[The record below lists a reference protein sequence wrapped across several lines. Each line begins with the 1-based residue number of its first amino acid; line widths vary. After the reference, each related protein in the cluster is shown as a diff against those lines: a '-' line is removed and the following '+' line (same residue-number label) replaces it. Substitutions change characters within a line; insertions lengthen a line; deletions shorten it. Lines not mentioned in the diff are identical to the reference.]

1 MYSGVLLPVLAEHLD
16 LVAVSPEPIEWGGR
30 TLSPDE
36 VNPADHDV
44 LLHFLAD
51 SLDHLFAYR
60 SALRL
65 GGVVVCHDLM
75 IPHLLGTFAPEEEAA
90 DLAEHLGADRA
101 THLLGRR
108 ARGVA
113 SHKEVY
119 LLQVVNRAVRRADAA
134 IVHSRFAKFT
144 LESEV
149 PGLAVHHVPSHTGAV
164 PRDLGDPAELRD
176 RLGLPAHTFL
186 VGLFGNLGG
195 HKRVTEA
202 LSGFAAAVPAARRNG
217 VQLGLLLVGAEVGM
231 DLNAAVASHGLA
243 GVATVRGAVD
253 DRSFFEHMAAIDAF
267 VGLRY
272 PTLGE
277 SSATMLQAMRLGKPV
292 ITTDH
297 AQFGEE
303 QAAIRIAPDANEVD
317 HIARAIVSLAT
328 CARCRSV
335 ATQGSLTRAAE
346 SSLDRAVEG
355 YMSVIESAARSGY
368 PVGPKRGATSY
379 G

>member
-1 MYSGVLLPVLAEHLD
+1 MYSGVLLPALAEHVD
-16 LVAVSPEPIEWGGR
+16 LVAVSPEAIEWGGR
-30 TLSPDE
+30 TLPPDD
-36 VNPADHDV
+36 VNPADYDV

-90 DLAEHLGADRA
+90 DLAEHLGAERA
-101 THLLGRR
+101 RELLGRR
-108 ARGVA
+108 ARGLA
-113 SHKEVY
+113 SHQEVY

-134 IVHSRFAKFT
+134 IVHSRFAKFA

-164 PRDLGDPAELRD
+164 PGDLGDPAELRD
-176 RLGLPAHTFL
+176 RLELPPHTFL
-186 VGLFGNLGG
+186 VGLFGYLGG
-195 HKRVTEA
+195 HKRVAEA

-217 VQLGLLLVGAEVGM
+217 VDIGLVAVGAGVGM

-243 GVATVRGAVD
+243 GIATVRGAVD
-253 DRSFFEHMAAIDAF
+253 DRSFFEHMAAIDVF

-303 QAAIRIAPDANEVD
+303 HAAIRIAPDANEID
-317 HIARAIVSLAT
+317 HIARAIASLAT
-328 CARCRSV
+328 CARCHSV
-335 ATQGSLTRAAE
+335 AMQASLARAAE
-346 SSLDRAVEG
+346 SSLERAIEG
-355 YMSVIESAARSGY
+355 YVRVIESSVAGRRPA
-368 PVGPKRGATSY
+368 
-379 G
+379 